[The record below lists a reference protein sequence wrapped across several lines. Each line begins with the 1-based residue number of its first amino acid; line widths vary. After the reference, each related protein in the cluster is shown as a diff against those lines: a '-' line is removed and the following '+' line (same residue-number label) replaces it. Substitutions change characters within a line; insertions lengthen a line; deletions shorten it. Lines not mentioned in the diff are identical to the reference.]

1 MSGWVCP
8 AGKATLGRAQTL
20 QGKVY
25 WAIPCMEV
33 CRILCYAL
41 TKFSCLEW
49 SGEMSY
55 LVANMQKLKADNLVG
70 LGNHDQRRTRHHKNT
85 DIDVN
90 RSDLNYD
97 LVAGRTNHFKTDIE
111 AYINE
116 HKTSQRA
123 VRKDA
128 VLVNEWIISSDSNFF
143 ANLTAADTRKY
154 FETAKAYFAEKFGEE
169 NIRYAIVHLD
179 ESTPHM
185 HMGIVPFDDEY
196 KLSAK
201 RVFNRAA
208 LQNVQDQLPVYLRQH
223 GFDVERGIQESE
235 RKSLT
240 VPEYKAMRESI
251 KQGQQKLAA
260 VENETKQRQAKLKTY
275 QATKFDVNSV
285 KTKESRFHKRY
296 VLVDRFDFDKL
307 KQGASLTD
315 TYFTETLSQR
325 SDMDIQKD
333 QLIKAESKAMELD
346 IENRRLQKLV
356 GTLQG
361 IVRSV
366 DRFLQRKLG
375 VGLPSKW
382 LERAGLKEPS
392 KKAPQRPQ
400 ERSEGQH
407 DELDGPSL

>member
-1 MSGWVCP
+1 M
-8 AGKATLGRAQTL
+8 
-20 QGKVY
+20 
-25 WAIPCMEV
+25 
-33 CRILCYAL
+33 LCSNQ
-41 TKFSCLEW
+41 FNCLEW
-49 SGEMSY
+49 GREMSY

-70 LGNHDQRRTRHHKNT
+70 LGNHDQRRTQHHENP
-85 DIDVN
+85 DIDVD
-90 RSDLNYD
+90 RSALNYD

-116 HKTSQRA
+116 QKTSQRA

-128 VLVNEWIISSDSNFF
+128 VLVNEWIISSDSQFF
-143 ANLTAADTRKY
+143 ADLTAADTRKY
-154 FETAKAYFAEKFGEE
+154 FETAKDYFAEKFGEE

-201 RVFNRAA
+201 RVFNRTA
-208 LQNVQDQLPVYLRQH
+208 LRDIQDQLPTYLQQH
-223 GFDVERGIQESE
+223 GFNVQRGVQESE

-240 VPEYKAMRESI
+240 VPEYKAMREDLKNATLQKREI
-251 KQGQQKLAA
+251 QAELEDARKRLAELKPRDQQEIESKPTLLSKDKVVVRKSDLHDLESRAA
-260 VENETKQRQAKLKTY
+260 VSDIYNQQQNRLKLDNQSLNYQLLEVKDNNYDLSKKNEK
-275 QATKFDVNSV
+275 
-285 KTKESRFHKRY
+285 
-296 VLVDRFDFDKL
+296 
-307 KQGASLTD
+307 
-315 TYFTETLSQR
+315 
-325 SDMDIQKD
+325 
-333 QLIKAESKAMELD
+333 
-346 IENRRLQKLV
+346 LQKLV
-356 GTLQG
+356 DTLQG

-375 VGLPSKW
+375 VGLPSEW

-400 ERSEGQH
+400 ERSERQH

>member
-1 MSGWVCP
+1 MIIFLPSAKRP
-8 AGKATLGRAQTL
+8 RRAQTL

-33 CRILCYAL
+33 FRILCYAL

-143 ANLTAADTRKY
+143 SNLTAADTRKY

-223 GFDVERGIQESE
+223 GFDVERGIQESQH
-235 RKSLT
+235 KSLT
-240 VPEYKAMRESI
+240 VPEYKAMREDLKKATLQKREI
-251 KQGQQKLAA
+251 QAELEDARKRLAELKPRDQQEIESKPTLLSKDKVVVRKSDLHDLESRAA
-260 VENETKQRQAKLKTY
+260 VSDIYNQQQNRLKLDNQSLNYQLLEVKDNNYDLSKKNEK
-275 QATKFDVNSV
+275 
-285 KTKESRFHKRY
+285 
-296 VLVDRFDFDKL
+296 
-307 KQGASLTD
+307 
-315 TYFTETLSQR
+315 
-325 SDMDIQKD
+325 
-333 QLIKAESKAMELD
+333 
-346 IENRRLQKLV
+346 LQKLV
-356 GTLQG
+356 DTLQG

-375 VGLPSKW
+375 VGLPSEW

-400 ERSEGQH
+400 ERSERQH

>member
-1 MSGWVCP
+1 M
-8 AGKATLGRAQTL
+8 
-20 QGKVY
+20 
-25 WAIPCMEV
+25 
-33 CRILCYAL
+33 CYAL

-49 SGEMSY
+49 GGEMSY

-70 LGNHDQRRTRHHKNT
+70 LGNHDQRRTQHHKNP
-85 DIDVN
+85 DIDVD
-90 RSDLNYD
+90 RSALNYD
-97 LVAGRTNHFKTDIE
+97 LVAGRTGHFKTDIE

-128 VLVNEWIISSDSNFF
+128 VLVNEWIISSDSQFF
-143 ANLTAADTRKY
+143 AGLTAADTRKY
-154 FETAKAYFAEKFGEE
+154 FETAKAYFAEKFGEA

-208 LQNVQDQLPVYLRQH
+208 LQNVQDQLPVYLQQH
-223 GFDVERGIQESE
+223 GFDVERGIQESQH
-235 RKSLT
+235 KSLT
-240 VPEYKAMRESI
+240 VPEYKAMREDLKKATLQKREI
-251 KQGQQKLAA
+251 QAELEDARKRLADFQPRAQQEIESKPTFLSKDKVVVKKSDLHDLETRAA
-260 VENETKQRQAKLKTY
+260 VSDIYNRQ
-275 QATKFDVNSV
+275 Q
-285 KTKESRFHKRY
+285 SR
-296 VLVDRFDFDKL
+296 LEIDN
-307 KQGASLTD
+307 QSLHN
-315 TYFTETLSQR
+315 
-325 SDMDIQKD
+325 
-333 QLIKAESKAMELD
+333 QLIEAQGSQYELKKQN
-346 IENRRLQKLV
+346 EQLQKLV

-375 VGLPSKW
+375 VGLPDEW
-382 LERAGLKEPS
+382 LERAGLKEPT
-392 KKAPQRPQ
+392 KKAPKRPQ
-400 ERSEGQH
+400 ERFKEQY

>member
-208 LQNVQDQLPVYLRQH
+208 LRDVQDQLPAYLQQH
-223 GFDVERGIQESE
+223 GFNVQRGVQESK

-251 KQGQQKLAA
+251 KQSQQKLAA

-392 KKAPQRPQ
+392 KKAPQRPR
-400 ERSEGQH
+400 ERSEGQR
-407 DELDGPSL
+407 DKLDGPSL